1 MSLAFLPSLLYTPPF
16 DSIVNSSPKLDAISS
31 LLSESYS
38 RAYRAMVSMQILA
51 EMEEVVELKQSTSK
65 PNIEVCI
72 A

>member
-1 MSLAFLPSLLYTPPF
+1 MARIDYLQLNFATPFL
-16 DSIVNSSPKLDAISS
+16 KLDAISS

-65 PNIEVCI
+65 PNIEVSV

>member
-1 MSLAFLPSLLYTPPF
+1 MARSDHLQLNFATPFLQ
-16 DSIVNSSPKLDAISS
+16 LDAISS

-65 PNIEVCI
+65 PNIEVSV